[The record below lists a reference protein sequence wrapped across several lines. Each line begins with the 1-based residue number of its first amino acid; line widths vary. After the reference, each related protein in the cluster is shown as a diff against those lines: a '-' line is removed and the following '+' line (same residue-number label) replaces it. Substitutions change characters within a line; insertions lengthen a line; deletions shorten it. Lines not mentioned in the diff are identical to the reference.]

1 MKTTILPGVTLWR
14 EFLDVS
20 EQEQLGAEV
29 ARIIAA
35 APLYTSV
42 MPRTGKPMS
51 VRMTNCGSFGW
62 MSDKDGGYRYVRRH
76 PITNEPWPDIPQA
89 LLRIWRE
96 AADFDMPPQ
105 ACLVNVYD
113 VEARMGLHQ
122 DRDEADFTAPILSI
136 SLGAD
141 CRFRIGGTKRG
152 GKTRALTLSSGD
164 VLTLGGAARLA
175 YHGVDKILPTLAPKL
190 QSALPAGVARINLTL
205 RRVE

>member
-1 MKTTILPGVTLWR
+1 LKTAILPGVALWR

-20 EQEQLGAEV
+20 EQEQLAAEV
-29 ARIIAA
+29 ARIIDA

-62 MSDKDGGYRYVRRH
+62 MSDREGGYRYVPRH
-76 PITNEPWPDIPQA
+76 PITNKPWPDIPQA

-96 AADFDMPPQ
+96 VANFDKPPQ

-113 VEARMGLHQ
+113 VDASMGLHQ

-141 CRFRIGGTKRG
+141 CKFRIGGAKRG
-152 GKTRALTLSSGD
+152 GKTLAVTLSSGD

-175 YHGVDKILPTLAPKL
+175 FHGVDKILPTLAPRL
-190 QSALPAGVARINLTL
+190 QWALPEGAARINLTL